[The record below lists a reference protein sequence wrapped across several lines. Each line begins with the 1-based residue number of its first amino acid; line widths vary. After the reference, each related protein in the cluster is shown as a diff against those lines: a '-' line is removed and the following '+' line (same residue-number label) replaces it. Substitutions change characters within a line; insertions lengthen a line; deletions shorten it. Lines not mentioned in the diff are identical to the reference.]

1 MTVEKEVEKEEE
13 GEEEEEEAEEVLLE
27 PLLNSHLTP
36 FSLSFFAPLSISDSM
51 TSLLFEIS
59 NTDRAQRVRRVSII
73 PDKPV
78 AVIPFDRISKYVKLR
93 DF

>member
-13 GEEEEEEAEEVLLE
+13 EEVEEEPVNA
-27 PLLNSHLTP
+27 PLLNSHITP
-36 FSLSFFAPLSISDSM
+36 FSLSFFSPLSISDSM

-59 NTDRAQRVRRVSII
+59 NTDRAQRVRRDSVI
-73 PDKPV
+73 PDKPI